1 MADVTI
7 QVKDN
12 GPLVMSI
19 EIATEKIELE
29 DASLSIL
36 TAGEGETVVLI
47 PSWARGNS
55 TDANYSGSQ
64 AL

>member
-1 MADVTI
+1 
-7 QVKDN
+7 
-12 GPLVMSI
+12 MSI

-47 PSWARGNS
+47 PSWAI
-55 TDANYSGSQ
+55 ANP
-64 AL
+64 LE